1 MKEDINVILPVF
13 FAQSETDNLVAK
25 HYPTF
30 YSGLKLKAGFGKGRV
45 ASISWIAFLAKD
57 QKVTNG
63 IFPVFYFFKE
73 DHKLILAYGISEKE
87 KPNKN
92 WNVPPDTK
100 TITRYFHQFGKEPY
114 KYGLSYV
121 YEVYD
126 TNKDLVFNKIEN
138 DLDNLIAYYKKILQS
153 K

>member
-1 MKEDINVILPVF
+1 MKEDIKSILPVF
-13 FAQSETDNLVAK
+13 FAQSKTDNLVAK
-25 HYPTF
+25 HYPAF

-45 ASISWIAFLAKD
+45 ASISWIAFLGKD

-73 DHKLILAYGISEKE
+73 DCKLILACGISEKE

-92 WNVPPDTK
+92 WNLPEDTK
-100 TITRYFHQFGKEPY
+100 TVSRYFHQFGKEPY
-114 KYGLSYV
+114 KYGVSYV
-121 YEVYD
+121 YEAYN
-126 TNKDLVFNKIEN
+126 TNQDLDYNNIES
-138 DLDNLIAYYKKILQS
+138 DLDNLIAYYKKIVLP